1 MLGVPAPQVERVL
14 PVLHQTQFDGALAQR
29 ASLTQIK
36 RTFRAGVLA
45 LPTHP
50 LLFCWNPNRMTVSEY
65 TNTIFDEELIRR
77 YDASGPR
84 YTSYPTAVSFT
95 DSFGESDYVRAAR
108 ESNEFPVP
116 GPLSLYFHIPF
127 CDTICFY
134 CACNKIATKNHSMV
148 GGYLERLEREIEMQ
162 AALYDSDRVVEQL
175 HWGGG
180 TPTFLNHEE
189 MTELMEATR
198 KHFNLRDDDG
208 GDYSIEIDPRSV
220 TPDSIRH
227 LRSIG
232 FNRFSLGV
240 QDVNPVVQR
249 AVNRIQPIEMTRDIV
264 NACHEAGANSVNLD
278 LIYGLPLQ
286 TIESFDQTLDEV
298 LKLSPDRFSVFN
310 YAHLPER
317 FKPQRRINESEL
329 PSGKDKLE
337 ILKRTI
343 SRLTDEG
350 YVYIGM
356 DHFAKPDDE
365 LVRAQQEG
373 HLHRNFQGY
382 TTRGDCELIGM
393 GVSSIGKVFDVYSQ
407 NAKDLE
413 PYYAAIDAGH
423 LPVVRGIRL
432 TEDDI
437 LRRDVISRLICN
449 FMLDMSAVEKQYDI
463 SFADYFK
470 DELKALQPMEED
482 GLIEVTDGEI
492 RILPRGRMLVRNVCM
507 VFDAHLKQARGEAK
521 FSKVI

>member
-1 MLGVPAPQVERVL
+1 MSE
-14 PVLHQTQFDGALAQR
+14 TQFAD
-29 ASLTQIK
+29 
-36 RTFRAGVLA
+36 
-45 LPTHP
+45 
-50 LLFCWNPNRMTVSEY
+50 
-65 TNTIFDEELIRR
+65 TIFDEALIRR

-95 DSFGESDYVRAAR
+95 EAFGETDYRRAAAR
-108 ESNEFPVP
+108 SNAASV
-116 GPLSLYFHIPF
+116 PLSLYFHIPF

-134 CACNKIATKNHSMV
+134 CACNKIATKNHGMV
-148 GGYLERLEREIEMQ
+148 GGYLDRLAREIEMQ
-162 AALYDSDRVVEQL
+162 ASLYDDDRIVEQL

-180 TPTFLNHEE
+180 TPTFLNHDE
-189 MTELMEATR
+189 MTQLMEATR
-198 KHFNLRDDDG
+198 RHFRLRDDDG

-220 TPDSIRH
+220 TADSIRH
-227 LRSIG
+227 LRSLG

-249 AVNRIQPIEMTRDIV
+249 AVNRIQPIELTREIV
-264 NACHEAGANSVNLD
+264 EACYDAGARSVNLD

-286 TIESFDQTLDEV
+286 TVESFARTVDAV
-298 LKLSPDRFSVFN
+298 LALSPDRLSVFN

-317 FKPQRRINESEL
+317 FKPQRRINEAEL
-329 PSGKDKLE
+329 PSGADKLE
-337 ILKRTI
+337 ILKQTI
-343 SRLTDEG
+343 ERLTDAG

-365 LVRAQQEG
+365 LVRAQREG

-382 TTRGDCELIGM
+382 TTRGDCDLVAM
-393 GVSSIGKVFDVYSQ
+393 GVSSISKVHDVYSQ

-413 PYYAAIDAGH
+413 AYYAAIDAGR
-423 LPVVRGIRL
+423 LPIIKGIRL
-432 TEDDI
+432 SDDDI

-449 FMLDMSAVEKQYDI
+449 FVLDIEDVEKQYGID
-463 SFADYFK
+463 FAGYFAA
-470 DELKALQPMEED
+470 ALEGLAPMEAD
-482 GLIEVTDGEI
+482 GLVEIGERQI

-507 VFDAHLKQARGEAK
+507 AFDAHLQKARAEAK